1 MVNTFVLQTSVLK
14 GYVENVIL
22 KNVGNQTVAGSHWLP
37 LYFSL
42 SIQWK
47 LMTTSNCLATDII
60 QNIFCFQQE
69 K

>member
-42 SIQWK
+42 HT
-47 LMTTSNCLATDII
+47 MEVNDY
-60 QNIFCFQQE
+60 QQLFGYRHYSKYILFSTGE
-69 K
+69 

>member
-14 GYVENVIL
+14 GYVENKIL
-22 KNVGNQTVAGSHWLP
+22 KNVGNIVAGSHWLP
-37 LYFSL
+37 LYFFL

-69 K
+69 N